1 MTEIRGL
8 PDSLHVPKDC
18 LSGEVIA
25 RQSAQHG
32 FAQPNS
38 LEALLWDFEIQAQLQ
53 VRIGGAVRLKGGAAT
68 QLYVSPD
75 RQRASVDADVLTS
88 LPKPDIEAQLS
99 EIEKV
104 LQADGRYFT
113 FEPYVPQKPA
123 KTPGLH
129 SHTVLVPS
137 ALGQVWRLQDGTE
150 IEGRMIKVDF
160 HQVPDLPPRHPRPAV
175 VVGLDLRFEVDCVG
189 NAYLIAEKLLTQ
201 ARKTVGVPDSRFDD
215 LPKHLYD
222 LDGLTSF
229 PALQALLTEAA
240 EWLPEV
246 VAYQGP
252 EWQGPRQLARV
263 LEDLETSLEGFAVV
277 DYAQERGSFTKAVS
291 RLETL
296 YLPASSR
303 WRLHH
308 WATKAARILAF
319 VRVINPTVLHRRPPE
334 ADLLSTLEALATKVR
349 THAEPAELAQMLYA
363 HLPPELRRIRQLK
376 GSPPERLYWLL
387 AGPQNL
393 DWLAGILT

>member
-8 PDSLHVPKDC
+8 PDSLRVPKDC

-53 VRIGGAVRLKGGAAT
+53 ARIGGAVRLKGGAAT

-75 RQRASVDADVLTS
+75 RQRASVDVDVLTS
-88 LPKPDIEAQLS
+88 LPKPGIEAQLS
-99 EIEKV
+99 EIERV

-175 VVGLDLRFEVDCVG
+175 VVGLDLHFEVDCVG
-189 NAYLIAEKLLTQ
+189 SAYLIAEKLLTL
-201 ARKTVGVPDSRFDD
+201 ARKTVGVPDPRFDD

-229 PALQALLTEAA
+229 PALHALLTEAA

-246 VAYQGP
+246 VVQQGP
-252 EWQGPRQLARV
+252 EWQGPKQLARV
-263 LEDLETSLEGFAVV
+263 LEDLEASLEGFAIV
-277 DYAQERGSFTKAVS
+277 DYAQERGSFARAVT

-296 YLPASSR
+296 YLPAASR
-303 WRLHH
+303 WRLHR
-308 WATKAARILAF
+308 WATKAARILSF
-319 VRVINPTVLHRRPPE
+319 VRVINPAVLDRRPPE
-334 ADLLSTLEALATKVR
+334 ADVLSTLEALAIKAR